1 MLFAV
6 LFRLS
11 SESYSIVLRGEIFIE
26 GRIYNRVLEGRGLLP
41 VNIRQGIVFPGIAVR
56 GENLMG
62 ERIYN
67 GVGGSLIV
75 GANYFSAPG
84 GLLPLKSR
92 RGEIVIINI
101 RPGGGILPV
110 NIRRGRLFWGAIL

>member
-1 MLFAV
+1 M
-6 LFRLS
+6 
-11 SESYSIVLRGEIFIE
+11 YCIVLRGEIFIE

-92 RGEIVIINI
+92 RG
-101 RPGGGILPV
+101 RDCHGKYSP
-110 NIRRGRLFWGAIL
+110 RGRNFTDKYSPRETFLGGDPIIVHRQ